1 MVDLDQYFD
10 AIVAGDSAAF
20 ARWVAGAELAL
31 RLSLVRFASQV
42 DVEVVVQEALLR
54 TWHVAPQLER
64 DGKGNTLL
72 RFATRA
78 ARNLAIDELRR
89 CHAGS
94 SVPVEEVA
102 IVPPVEPDPL
112 LRRAVTECRERLPA
126 QPAKVLDARLAA
138 EGAEPDATLATEL
151 GMKLNTFL
159 KNFGRARQLLLD
171 CLRHKGIAL
180 GWEAVP

>member
-1 MVDLDQYFD
+1 MVDLDPYFD

-31 RLSLVRFASQV
+31 RLSLVRFATQV

-54 TWHVAPQLER
+54 TWQVAPRLER

-78 ARNLAIDELRR
+78 ARNLALDEVRR
-89 CHAGS
+89 RRDGS
-94 SVPVEEVA
+94 FTPGEEAA
-102 IVPPVEPDPL
+102 IVPPLEPDPL
-112 LRRAVTECRERLPA
+112 LRRAVADCRDRLPA

-138 EGAEPDATLATEL
+138 EGAEPDAALANEL

-171 CLRHKGIAL
+171 CLGRKGI
-180 GWEAVP
+180 